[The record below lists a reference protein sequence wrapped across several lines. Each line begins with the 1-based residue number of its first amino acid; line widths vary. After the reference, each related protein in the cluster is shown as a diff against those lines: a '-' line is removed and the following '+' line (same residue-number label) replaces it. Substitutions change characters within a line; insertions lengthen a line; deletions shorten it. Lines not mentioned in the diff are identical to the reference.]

1 MIKQQN
7 KLCRDC
13 QFWFQITNLLQVNI
27 QYGYCM
33 KHKQRNILRYQASSC
48 IVDNDGNLIA

>member
-1 MIKQQN
+1 MKQKN
-7 KLCRDC
+7 KICRDC
-13 QFWFQITNLLQVNI
+13 QFWFQITNLLQGNI

-48 IVDNDGNLIA
+48 IVDNEGNLIA